1 MHDRAAF
8 KGNRALVARI
18 PAHTSPAAALH
29 SLAPYGCPA
38 TTASL
43 SGPSCAQPRALRSCS
58 GPCQAGAADQ
68 ACSFASQA
76 PSHRRR
82 AHCLWTMGPRWGFSD
97 ENPTE
102 AAEFFLW
109 RAFPLDGPP
118 ISVHICPYLSISV
131 YICPYL
137 SIYLS
142 ISVYICLYLSI
153 SEHELATVGRAILI
167 L

>member
-8 KGNRALVARI
+8 KGTRALVARI
-18 PAHTSPAAALH
+18 LAHTAPALH

-43 SGPSCAQPRALRSCS
+43 SGPSWAQPRALRSCS

-68 ACSFASQA
+68 EGSFASQG

-82 AHCLWTMGPRWGFSD
+82 AHCLGLMGPRWGFSD
-97 ENPTE
+97 KNPTD

-109 RAFPLDGPP
+109 PAFPLDGPP
-118 ISVHICPYLSISV
+118 ISVYICAYLCISV
-131 YICPYL
+131 YI
-137 SIYLS
+137 
-142 ISVYICLYLSI
+142 
-153 SEHELATVGRAILI
+153 
-167 L
+167 